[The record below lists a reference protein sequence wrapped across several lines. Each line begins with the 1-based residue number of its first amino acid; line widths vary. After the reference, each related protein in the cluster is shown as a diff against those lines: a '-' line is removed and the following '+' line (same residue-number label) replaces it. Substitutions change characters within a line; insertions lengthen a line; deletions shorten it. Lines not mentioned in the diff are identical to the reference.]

1 MKENIYKILPHFLQN
16 TLVTLFNVLAYRK
29 RYGGDYKKFR
39 KEKLQNRGLSLAELK
54 AYQAQRY
61 KHLIDFAIKNSAY
74 YQKTLGNIPNAS
86 AIENIR
92 HLPIVNKEDL
102 RKNIDAVIVNT
113 TEKLNKSKTGGTTG
127 KSLVVQNFARNTQER
142 FAFLDDFR
150 SRFGYEL
157 GKKTAW
163 FSGKSLLTQ
172 RDIKK
177 NRFWKTD
184 FIHNVRYYSTFHINQ
199 NYLKYYVENLMTYQP
214 EYFVGFPSTML
225 DIAKYGIANNYDYPS
240 SIKAIF
246 PTAETVTQEMRKTIE
261 TFFKAKIYD
270 QYASSEGA
278 PFIFEC
284 INGNLHLELQSGVF
298 EVLDENDKPTQS
310 GRLVVTSFTNE
321 GTPLI
326 RYDIGDS
333 LTLEDENKTCSCG
346 NNNPMVREILGR
358 IDDYIYSPE
367 IGKINLG
374 NVSNTLK
381 DTVGIMQFQA
391 IQDELN
397 KITVKLIID
406 KEEFSNTIEKKFIQN
421 WRERIGNNMELVLE
435 YVDEIPVE
443 ASGKFR
449 IVKNNIKHL
458 IENKS

>member
-1 MKENIYKILPHFLQN
+1 MIERSRNSKFIVLFIAKFTQRFYSNSFNEIIKKKKNEKIIMKEKLYKILPHFLQN

-39 KEKLQNRGLSLAELK
+39 KEKLQNRGLSLTELK

-127 KSLVVQNFARNTQER
+127 KSLVVMNFTRNTQER

-184 FIHNVRYYSTFHINQ
+184 FIHNVRYYSTFHIKED
-199 NYLKYYVENLMTYQP
+199 YLKYYVEDMIKFQP
-214 EYFVGFPSTML
+214 EYLVGFPSTML
-225 DIAKYGIANNYDYPS
+225 DIAQHGLMNNYNFPAGAV
-240 SIKAIF
+240 KAIF
-246 PTAETVTQEMRKTIE
+246 PTAETVTKEMRITIE

-278 PFIFEC
+278 PFIFKC
-284 INGNLHLELQSGVF
+284 INGNLHLELQSGV
-298 EVLDENDKPTQS
+298 LDRKST
-310 GRLVVTSFTNE
+310 RLNSSHV
-321 GTPLI
+321 
-326 RYDIGDS
+326 
-333 LTLEDENKTCSCG
+333 
-346 NNNPMVREILGR
+346 
-358 IDDYIYSPE
+358 
-367 IGKINLG
+367 
-374 NVSNTLK
+374 
-381 DTVGIMQFQA
+381 A
-391 IQDELN
+391 
-397 KITVKLIID
+397 
-406 KEEFSNTIEKKFIQN
+406 
-421 WRERIGNNMELVLE
+421 
-435 YVDEIPVE
+435 
-443 ASGKFR
+443 
-449 IVKNNIKHL
+449 
-458 IENKS
+458 